1 MLWKKVGLLTNQHV
15 VLLSMTLMLSSC
27 SSEYAKVR
35 KELKLFERS
44 AIELP
49 SDMLIISEG
58 KVQPYQGSTLT
69 DNTFFIY
76 YPSVDC
82 SDCLAS
88 KLSALVPLYSLMKE
102 SGFKMKCIISP
113 ADGSS
118 DELVSKLSSINSPY
132 DLYVDVSDSFSNLN
146 QSLPTDSRFHLFCT
160 DSSGKP
166 FFVGNPCSDAKS
178 YKLFVK
184 LVKRL

>member
-15 VLLSMTLMLSSC
+15 VLLFMTLILSSC
-27 SSEYAKVR
+27 SSEYTKVR

-58 KVQPYQGSTLT
+58 KAQPYRGSTLT
-69 DNTFFIY
+69 SNTFFIY

-82 SDCLAS
+82 SECLAS
-88 KLSALVPLYSLMKE
+88 KLSAVVPLYSLMKE

-118 DELVSKLSSINSPY
+118 DELVSKLTSIISPY
-132 DLYVDVSDSFSNLN
+132 DLYVDVSDSFTYLN
-146 QSLPTDSRFHLFCT
+146 RYLPSDTRFHFFCT

-166 FFVGNPCSDAKS
+166 FFVGNPCSDVKS

-184 LVKRL
+184 LIKRL

>member
-1 MLWKKVGLLTNQHV
+1 MLWKNVGPLTNKH
-15 VLLSMTLMLSSC
+15 LLLLFTTLMLSSC

-88 KLSALVPLYSLMKE
+88 KLSALFPLYSLMKE

-118 DELVSKLSSINSPY
+118 DELVSKLTSIISPY
-132 DLYVDVSDSFSNLN
+132 DLYLDVSDSFSYLN
-146 QSLPTDSRFHLFCT
+146 RSLPPDSRFHFFCT

-166 FFVGNPCSDAKS
+166 FFVGNPCSDVKS

-184 LVKRL
+184 LIKSL